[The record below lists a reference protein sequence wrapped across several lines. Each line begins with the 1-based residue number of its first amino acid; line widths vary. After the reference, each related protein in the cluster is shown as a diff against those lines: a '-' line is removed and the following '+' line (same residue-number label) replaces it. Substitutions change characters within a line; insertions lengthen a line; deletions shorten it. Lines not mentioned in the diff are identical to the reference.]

1 MGQYSNLIPK
11 VKHDIAVSENDEKML
26 YASGQTDAANR
37 IQLE

>member
-1 MGQYSNLIPK
+1 MGQYSNLIQR